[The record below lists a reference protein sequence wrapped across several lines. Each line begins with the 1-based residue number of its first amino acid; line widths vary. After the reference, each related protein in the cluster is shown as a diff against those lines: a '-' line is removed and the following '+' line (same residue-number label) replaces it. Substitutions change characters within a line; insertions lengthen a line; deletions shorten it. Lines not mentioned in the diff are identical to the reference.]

1 MLTLQVG
8 QKRARLLNDDDD
20 HVKKKIRLGAPATQ
34 WISVYNSR
42 QPMKQR
48 LMLILKLIFF
58 CWLYIVFQVSMQSYI
73 IIVHS
78 VMFFLLKASSHFFSY
93 LCKNL
98 IHSVKGTKLTTWP
111 DCM

>member
-78 VMFFLLKASSHFFSY
+78 VMFFILKASSHFFSY

-98 IHSVKGTKLTTWP
+98 IHSVKGTKLTTWQ

>member
-1 MLTLQVG
+1 MYFVDMLTLQVG

-58 CWLYIVFQVSMQSYI
+58 CRLFPVSSIHAELYYHSAFCIVLSFKSEFP
-73 IIVHS
+73 
-78 VMFFLLKASSHFFSY
+78 FFLIFL
-93 LCKNL
+93 
-98 IHSVKGTKLTTWP
+98 
-111 DCM
+111 

>member
-48 LMLILKLIFF
+48 LMLFLKLISS
-58 CWLYIVFQVSMQSYI
+58 CRLYILFRVSMQSYI
-73 IIVHS
+73 IVVCS
-78 VMFFLLKASSHFFSY
+78 VSFFLLKVNSHFFAIWY
-93 LCKNL
+93 KNL
-98 IHSVKGTKLTTWP
+98 IHSLKGTKLTTWQY
-111 DCM
+111 CL